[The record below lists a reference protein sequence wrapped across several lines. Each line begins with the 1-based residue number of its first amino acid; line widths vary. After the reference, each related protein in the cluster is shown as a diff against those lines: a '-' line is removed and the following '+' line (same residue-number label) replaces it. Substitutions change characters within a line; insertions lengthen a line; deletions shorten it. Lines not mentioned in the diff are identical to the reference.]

1 MRNEVYITRT
11 VTKTVYAD
19 RDELLNMEQGS
30 NQLAFISGIVITLLL
45 VGVVALIVVF
55 CLRRRMAKQADRIF
69 LQDRQRNPMP
79 INRLGGL
86 EIS

>member
-1 MRNEVYITRT
+1 VRNEVYITRT

-69 LQDRQRNPMP
+69 LQDRQGNPMP